1 MGRARKSGPP
11 WPSAGAE
18 PGLRECR
25 HVLLR
30 PRRRGDVVLGYAMA
44 VTNARSVSVCL
55 ILGVLD
61 REALRRAVLLNA
73 IGKGR
78 FAPLWDYQGGSV
90 VW

>member
-1 MGRARKSGPP
+1 M
-11 WPSAGAE
+11 
-18 PGLRECR
+18 
-25 HVLLR
+25 
-30 PRRRGDVVLGYAMA
+30 
-44 VTNARSVSVCL
+44 

-78 FAPLWDYQGGSV
+78 FAQLWDYQGGSV